1 MFSTGKLVR
10 HAATSKRFIA
20 CARVKKNIEMKNQAK
35 KNAASVRSKKATAD
49 KTAAKE
55 VSAKANADKLAS
67 YNLCLNFR
75 AMTPMHCPCHPSL
88 FSPYPTP
95 PTEFRDKKL
104 RFFSKQCRKP
114 EGIKALFSEAGSSPF
129 QARPSKHGGTS
140 NARFQSR
147 NKNTP
152 LFAQLQKKSGAIG
165 YKSKPSVNQIA

>member
-1 MFSTGKLVR
+1 MNCGR
-10 HAATSKRFIA
+10 G
-20 CARVKKNIEMKNQAK
+20 QG
-35 KNAASVRSKKATAD
+35 ASND
-49 KTAAKE
+49 Q
-55 VSAKANADKLAS
+55 
-67 YNLCLNFR
+67 
-75 AMTPMHCPCHPSL
+75 L
-88 FSPYPTP
+88 FPPYPTP

-114 EGIKALFSEAGSSPF
+114 EGIKTLFSEAGSFPF

-152 LFAQLQKKSGAIG
+152 LIAQLQKKSGAIG